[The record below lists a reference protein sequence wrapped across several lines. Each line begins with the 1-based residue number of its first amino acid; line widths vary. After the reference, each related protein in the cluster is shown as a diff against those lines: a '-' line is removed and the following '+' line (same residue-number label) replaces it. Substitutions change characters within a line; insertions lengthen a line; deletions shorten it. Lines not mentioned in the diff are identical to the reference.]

1 MLSARMLVGLLTL
14 LPGVAAHAQT
24 VPPPYAD
31 APAVGMA
38 TPGIEPIVLEDPYVQ
53 PTQATSATN
62 GYLLGQATTQSS
74 ASVLPPGTRPGVF
87 QKLNLWTEWMPRVE
101 DDSVGVT
108 GIGADVVFGVPLL
121 TRESPLI
128 ITPGYHVNFLS
139 GPDFVDL
146 PARVHDAQ
154 IDFHHFRK
162 LNCDWLFDGAVT
174 LGVYADDHS
183 FDSSNAFRVTGRALG
198 IRDFHNNWKGVVGVV
213 YLNRAGYTVIPA
225 AGLMYDCGDVKL
237 DLVFPRPRLSVRTY
251 CASPGCDERWWY
263 LQGEFGGNRWAV
275 RRDSGADDTLAYRD
289 LRVLI
294 GTERKLVGGIS
305 RRWEL
310 GYVFSREIEYED
322 SAFEAS
328 LDDSLFVRGGLTY

>member
-1 MLSARMLVGLLTL
+1 MLSARITVGLLTL
-14 LPGVAAHAQT
+14 LAGAAASAQT
-24 VPPPYAD
+24 VTAPSAEMQAPGF
-31 APAVGMA
+31 PAV
-38 TPGIEPIVLEDPYVQ
+38 VLDDPYVQ

-62 GYLLGQATTQSS
+62 GHLLGPTSGQASES
-74 ASVLPPGTRPGVF
+74 MLPPGTRAGFF
-87 QKLNLWTEWMPRVE
+87 QKLNVWSEWMPRLE

-108 GIGADVVFGVPLL
+108 GLGADVVFGVPLL
-121 TRESPLI
+121 SRETPLI

-146 PARVHDAQ
+146 PSRVHDAQ

-162 LNCDWLFDGAVT
+162 LSDNWLFDGAVT
-174 LGVYADDHS
+174 LGVYADDYN
-183 FDSSNAFRVTGRALG
+183 FDNSDAFRVTGRALG
-198 IRDFHNNWKGVVGVV
+198 VRDFHNNWKGVVGVV
-213 YLNRAGYTVIPA
+213 YLNRAGYSVVPA
-225 AGLMYDCGDVKL
+225 AGLMYDCGDLKL
-237 DLVFPRPRLSVRTY
+237 DLVFPRPRLAVRTY
-251 CASPGCDERWWY
+251 NACPGCDERWVY

-275 RRDSGADDTLAYRD
+275 RRDSGLDDTLAYRD

-294 GTERKLVGGIS
+294 GTERKLVGGVS

-328 LDDSLFVRGGLTY
+328 LDDSLFVRGGLSY